1 MSVNSVS
8 NREQWIIATHLVLP
22 NGAAH
27 RLFNLLK
34 TKYLLVGFCGVP
46 FPGAQRTRKEFVFP
60 SSAEKYIFQAR
71 KRVSYFSYLNNI
83 FYIFKYARKLKQRN
97 EFPYRVVCCDPLMFL
112 EIKVIFRLA
121 NVKTAS
127 VTLWFVDWS
136 AQRLDSIIS
145 GFAYRLLIK
154 LSGKFSTVI
163 AGISES
169 ATAAIKKAINDD
181 SIVFST
187 VPNIP
192 LQFNESLIPKW
203 ENRKSTV
210 VSMSGLLN
218 EQGTSF
224 MDLLSDLLNQVGIEL
239 IIIGDGP
246 LASEIR
252 ALADS
257 RPNVIYLG
265 LIENIEE
272 LASHLGKAKVG
283 LALYDPSFPMYS
295 FSDSLK
301 IKDYLSAGL
310 KVVSTLPTST
320 QDKSI
325 YVCNYDVQS
334 IYESIVCA
342 LESEENPN
350 YLNHPL
356 LVEPIKAVEGFIRQ
370 VESIT

>member
-1 MSVNSVS
+1 MDCCISP
-8 NREQWIIATHLVLP
+8 RFAQWP
-22 NGAAH
+22 AH
-27 RLFNLLK
+27 RFFNLLQ
-34 TKYLLVGFCGVP
+34 TKYEFVGFCGVP
-46 FPGAQRTRKEFVFP
+46 FPGAEITRKEFILP
-60 SSAEKYIFQAR
+60 SFSGENIFLNVK
-71 KRVSYFSYLNNI
+71 KRVSYLSFLKNL
-83 FYIFKYARKLKQRN
+83 FYIFQYAKKLKAKDRIT
-97 EFPYRVVCCDPLMFL
+97 YSVVCCDPLMFL
-112 EIKVIFRLA
+112 QIKVVFRLA

-136 AQRLDSIIS
+136 AQRLDSRIS
-145 GFAYRLLIK
+145 GFAYRLLTK
-154 LSGKFSTVI
+154 FSGKYSTVI

-169 ATAAIKKAINDD
+169 ATFEISSVIKNVSINFLT
-181 SIVFST
+181 I
-187 VPNIP
+187 PNIP
-192 LQFNESLIPKW
+192 LLFSESLITDW
-203 ENRKSTV
+203 ANRKQAV
-210 VSMSGLLN
+210 VSMSGLLV

-224 MDLLSDLLNQVGIEL
+224 MNALSELLNQKGIDL

-246 LASEIR
+246 LANEIR
-252 ALADS
+252 VLADS
-257 RPNVIYLG
+257 RSNVTYLG
-265 LIENIEE
+265 LIEEVEE
-272 LASHLGKAKVG
+272 MAYYLGRAKVG

-295 FSDSLK
+295 FNDPLK

-310 KVVSTLPTST
+310 KVVSTLPRST